1 MLRRVLRSYYYH
13 TACLLLHCVPDSMFE
28 DMNVLAVWT
37 EILQLIAT
45 LPRHQRETS
54 ASPTSQP
61 VNVANDSEDR
71 MTLVGQTLLSL
82 ASLFRYERAFQVL
95 LDRGFDPT
103 CSAICEVR
111 KRLSI
116 AAQMGH
122 SISVQ
127 EPLDQEHERNLNKM
141 SDELR
146 QGPLAWAAY
155 TGNLPLVQSILDRG
169 LDPNTKNRKD
179 QTALYF
185 AV

>member
-1 MLRRVLRSYYYH
+1 
-13 TACLLLHCVPDSMFE
+13 MFE